1 MQDKNCLSIKQ
12 KLLNAL
18 SKILSFLSILVSI
31 CSFFVA
37 KQLALSTMV
46 FITSIKLASIVKL
59 Q

>member
-18 SKILSFLSILVSI
+18 SKILSFLSILASI
-31 CSFFVA
+31 CSFLVA

>member
-31 CSFFVA
+31 CSFLVA